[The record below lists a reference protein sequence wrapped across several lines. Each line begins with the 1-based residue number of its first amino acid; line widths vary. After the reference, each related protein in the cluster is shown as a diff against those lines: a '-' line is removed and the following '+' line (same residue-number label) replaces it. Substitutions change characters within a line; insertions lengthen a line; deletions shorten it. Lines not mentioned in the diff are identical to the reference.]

1 MITVYDLVDN
11 RLCQRSGD
19 GLVCDKTVWVDI
31 LCPTPEEDTMAETAL
46 GIDIPTRLEMR
57 EIEDSNRFYTE
68 NGVSYMTGITLHNAD
83 LPVPLTS
90 AVTFI
95 LSGKHLITVRYAEP
109 RAFSLY
115 AAKAMKSDTGASS
128 GAGVM
133 AGLIEMLI
141 ERQADLVERVQ
152 DEVEKSAPHIFGRK
166 TDDDAPQE
174 SKSSRPKRLD
184 VLLRAVGKQGDITSR
199 AQESFLSLQR
209 VINYAITVVRARKD
223 DAEALARLQSSSDDA
238 VHLMDSLRFL
248 SARTTFL
255 LDATLGMISNEQ
267 NQIIKLFSVMAVMLM
282 PPTLVASIYGMNF
295 KHMPELEW
303 PLGYPLALCAMVIS
317 AVVPFLYFRRKGWM

>member
-1 MITVYDLVDN
+1 MITVYDVVDK
-11 RLCQRSGD
+11 RLCQHAGND
-19 GLVCDKTVWVDI
+19 LVGPNSVWIDI
-31 LCPTPEEDTMAETAL
+31 LNPTPDEDTTVETAL

-68 NGVSYMTGITLHNAD
+68 NGVAYMTGVTLHSSD
-83 LPVPLTS
+83 QPVPMTS

-95 LSGKHLITVRYAEP
+95 LCGTRLVTVRYAEP
-109 RAFSLY
+109 RAFPLY
-115 AAKAMKSDTGASS
+115 AAKAMKGDTGGTN

-152 DEVEKSAPHIFGRK
+152 DEVERTAPQIFGQK
-166 TDDDAPQE
+166 SVEATKDAAQ
-174 SKSSRPKRLD
+174 SSRPRRLD
-184 VLLRAVGKQGDITSR
+184 VMLRAVGKQGDITSR
-199 AQESFLSLQR
+199 AQESFMSLQR
-209 VINYAITVVRARKD
+209 VINYALGVVRDRK
-223 DAEALARLQSSSDDA
+223 EEPQIVSRLQSSLGDTM
-238 VHLMDSLRFL
+238 HLMESLRFL

-295 KHMPELEW
+295 HHMPELDW
-303 PLGYPLALCAMVIS
+303 SYGYPLALCAMVIS
-317 AVVPFLYFRRKGWM
+317 AVVPYLYFRRKGWM